1 MNGGRPGS
9 TMDAHRGTPIG
20 SVPPAAQHMNKNLRN
35 YKLLIDPFLVKG
47 GIKLY
52 RYDGILPNDSQ
63 YPPVQAR
70 DPRNQLARLRNRIE
84 PLDIPVPR

>member
-1 MNGGRPGS
+1 ME
-9 TMDAHRGTPIG
+9 TARGTP
-20 SVPPAAQHMNKNLRN
+20 AAASSGQQQQQQQQQPKNLRN

-52 RYDGILPNDSQ
+52 RYDGCMPNDAQ

-70 DPRNQLARLRNRIE
+70 DPRNQLARLRTRIE

>member
-1 MNGGRPGS
+1 M
-9 TMDAHRGTPIG
+9 MDAHRGAPMG
-20 SVPPAAQHMNKNLRN
+20 SAAPGAQQPNKNLRN

-47 GIKLY
+47 AAKLY
-52 RYDGILPNDSQ
+52 RYDGIMPNDSQ

-70 DPRNQLARLRNRIE
+70 DPRNQLARLRSRIE